1 MKHLKALALIAALS
15 ISTSSFAQ
23 KIKLIEGNIPA
34 DLKKE
39 KSVNIEFSY
48 ENMSVG
54 KFDKEQDYIAAKRE
68 EYNNKEA
75 GRGDKWAESL
85 AST

>member
-54 KFDKEQDYIAAKRE
+54 KFDKEQDYIAAK
-68 EYNNKEA
+68 
-75 GRGDKWAESL
+75 SL
-85 AST
+85 DCYSNGNRNILLVGTKIIC